1 MKKRRF
7 GAIGGRTVEEVVL
20 ESADA
25 AVSIIGY
32 GCTLRD
38 WRVDGAG
45 GSLPVVLGFR
55 SVEDYVHHAHAHGAI
70 CGRVANRIGGARFEL
85 EGRSYE
91 LDANDGPNT
100 LHGGPTGLQRR
111 IWQMDADAAGE
122 AVQLRYLSPDGEGG
136 FPGAVAFE
144 ITIRLDGPRLI
155 YAMAARPDRP
165 TPVSLA
171 QHAYYNLGGGGDVL
185 DHVLWVD
192 AAEYTPSGADLLP
205 EGSIRSVEGTPL
217 DFREP
222 HSLGEADPERAGL
235 DNNLVLPTGR
245 DLQQPVA
252 QVTCPRS
259 NLQLQLWTDQP
270 GLQVFDAA
278 GMVID
283 VPGHDGQRYGRF
295 AGLCLEPQHF
305 PDSVHHP
312 DWPSIVCTPE
322 APYAQRLEVEIGR
335 G

>member
-1 MKKRRF
+1 
-7 GAIGGRTVEEVVL
+7 
-20 ESADA
+20 
-25 AVSIIGY
+25 
-32 GCTLRD
+32 
-38 WRVDGAG
+38 
-45 GSLPVVLGFR
+45 
-55 SVEDYVHHAHAHGAI
+55 
-70 CGRVANRIGGARFEL
+70 
-85 EGRSYE
+85 
-91 LDANDGPNT
+91 
-100 LHGGPTGLQRR
+100 
-111 IWQMDADAAGE
+111 
-122 AVQLRYLSPDGEGG
+122 
-136 FPGAVAFE
+136 
-144 ITIRLDGPRLI
+144 
-155 YAMAARPDRP
+155 MAARPDRP